1 MEKIYTKKFL
11 VHTYEVDFRAR
22 ARPGTLLN
30 YLQDSAGDHAALLG
44 FSIFDLLKI
53 NKTWLLSRYHLRV
66 ERYPEISEEVMVR
79 TWPSGTQRIFALR
92 DFEMADGKGK
102 LIATATSSWILWDI
116 PTKQPVPLDERLRSE
131 FVFEKR
137 AIDDSFE
144 PLPTFSAPGIPDR
157 ELEFRV
163 EMQDIDFNN
172 HVTYD
177 VYIQWALETIP
188 EDEQR
193 SCIPAEIEVS
203 YRAEAFYG
211 DDVVSR
217 LKKIDADA
225 QAGTTFL
232 HGIYHKSK
240 GTELAR
246 LRTVWTE
253 FR

>member
-1 MEKIYTKKFL
+1 MERIYTKKFL

-22 ARPGTLLN
+22 AFPITLLN
-30 YLQDSAGDHAALLG
+30 YLQDAAGDHAALLG
-44 FSIFDLLKI
+44 FSLFDLLKI

-66 ERYPEISEEVMVR
+66 YRYPEIGEGVTVT

-92 DFEMADGKGK
+92 DFEMADANGK
-102 LIATATSSWILWDI
+102 LIAVATSSWVLWDI
-116 PTKQPVPLDERLRSE
+116 PTKQPDRLDERLRSE

-137 AIDDSFE
+137 AIDDAFDS
-144 PLPTFSAPGIPDR
+144 LPTFPAADC

-163 EMQDIDFNN
+163 EMKDIDFNN
-172 HVTYD
+172 HVTYAS
-177 VYIQWALETIP
+177 YIQWALETVP
-188 EDEQR
+188 EKVQR
-193 SCIPAEIEVS
+193 SCVPAEIEVS
-203 YRAEAFYG
+203 YRAVAFYG
-211 DDVVSR
+211 NDIVSL
-217 LKKIDADA
+217 LKKSDIDAG
-225 QAGTTFL
+225 AGTTFL